1 MDDKVG
7 DLMIGILRLHNTVS
21 QHQRESQMSPSIK
34 TINASNNN
42 SGNNGSKTSYFTF
55 CSIRLID
62 DLLLSNFKL
71 GTSLKPI
78 PGNVGSVPI
87 VLGSSIP
94 TPTVLK
100 QYQLK
105 KMIH

>member
-1 MDDKVG
+1 
-7 DLMIGILRLHNTVS
+7 MIANLRLHNIVS
-21 QHQRESQMSPSIK
+21 QHQRESQMSPAIK
-34 TINASNNN
+34 SINASNNN
-42 SGNNGSKTSYFTF
+42 SGNNGSKTSLCIICSTVLRF
-55 CSIRLID
+55 CIIRLID

-78 PGNVGSVPI
+78 PCNIASVPI
-87 VLGSSIP
+87 VLGFSIP